1 MYSRIFEYVRGGL
14 IMQFKIVASR
24 LQWVYDTVEADNIDD
39 AYEMI
44 YNGDYEIDWRNGDIT
59 DENVNIRE
67 RK

>member
-1 MYSRIFEYVRGGL
+1 MDNVGINTGAQ

-24 LQWVYDTVEADNIDD
+24 LQWVYDTVEADSIDA

-59 DENVNIRE
+59 DENVNIQE